1 MITINCSFV
10 DWFSKYS
17 FLSECRYVKSN
28 TEVYKHPLQRLYI
41 LCSPEND
48 VLVDKHNNIL
58 CFEDPSQF
66 KKMVPFRNCRIQQII
81 VYHLFQ
87 MIDSRDDIG
96 VIIKKIKRF

>member
-28 TEVYKHPLQRLYI
+28 TESYKDPLQILYI
-41 LCSPEND
+41 LCSAEND
-48 VLVDKHNNIL
+48 VLMDKHNNIL

-66 KKMVPFRNCRIQQII
+66 QKVVPFRESRIQKISIYQLLKI
-81 VYHLFQ
+81 
-87 MIDSRDDIG
+87 IDSRHDIG
-96 VIIKKIKRF
+96 AIIKNINPS

>member
-1 MITINCSFV
+1 MITINSSFV
-10 DWFSKYS
+10 DWFSKHS

-28 TEVYKHPLQRLYI
+28 TEVYKHPLHRLYI

-66 KKMVPFRNCRIQQII
+66 KKLVPFRNCRIQQII
-81 VYHLFQ
+81 VYYLFQ

-96 VIIKKIKRF
+96 VIIKKISST